1 MVILATP
8 LRPAELVTLQVY
20 VPKSSSP
27 MLATSRVWSVLLIVV
42 ERLVEVSVQ
51 TRVKS
56 LRLLLVTEQV
66 RVVDSFTGSLVLVA
80 DTLTSGASVNK
91 HDTYMYERK

>member
-42 ERLVEVSVQ
+42 EPLVEVRVQ
-51 TRVKS
+51 TRVK
-56 LRLLLVTEQV
+56 LLGLLLVTEQV

-80 DTLTSGASVNK
+80 DTLTSGGSV
-91 HDTYMYERK
+91 DQT